1 MRSSTWLLLPCSFS
15 ALPPALVPA
24 LSRFRSQPVLLSAG
38 SALYWFCSQLVLLG
52 ASGQCSEEI
61 MVRRNQVIVAQ
72 EGEQLE
78 VECPTVGQRQA
89 RGPCWRSRW
98 EGLSNSSGV
107 SYLTFAH
114 LILNHSGEYR
124 CETNFTKGHI
134 INITVTGSAEVSVE
148 EDDDR
153 RADRGGPAQLQPYL
167 WASAGVLLC
176 VVVVVTLSVV
186 SLQRCPGDP
195 RRTAEYQNTVV
206 PMTQHPS
213 AHSNPGQAPPS
224 DTPFSL
230 ARPHRPA
237 PSPPTAHRTSQ
248 HGRLHGNRGVEEEEE
263 EEEDQSI
270 WYAALNHDVMPVAP
284 RVRRRDSLQDVEY
297 AAIHVA

>member
-1 MRSSTWLLLPCSFS
+1 MRSSTWLLPL
-15 ALPPALVPA
+15 L
-24 LSRFRSQPVLLSAG
+24 LLS
-38 SALYWFCSQLVLLG
+38 SSTSG
-52 ASGQCSEEI
+52 ASGQCAEEI
-61 MVRRNQVIVAQ
+61 KVRRNQVLVAQ
-72 EGEQLE
+72 EGVQLE
-78 VECPTVGQRQA
+78 VECPVSFCSDPPPRVSWVKYTNGSDKDKPGSVLE
-89 RGPCWRSRW
+89 SRW

-107 SYLTFAH
+107 SYLTFTH

-148 EDDDR
+148 EKDDR

-176 VVVVVTLSVV
+176 VVVVVTLSLV

-206 PMTQHPS
+206 PMTQYPS

-224 DTPFSL
+224 DTPLSL

-237 PSPPTAHRTSQ
+237 PSPPTPHRTSQ
-248 HGRLHGNRGVEEEEE
+248 HGRLYGNRGEEEEEEE

>member
-1 MRSSTWLLLPCSFS
+1 MRSSTWLLPL
-15 ALPPALVPA
+15 L
-24 LSRFRSQPVLLSAG
+24 LLS
-38 SALYWFCSQLVLLG
+38 SSTSG
-52 ASGQCSEEI
+52 ASGQCAEEI
-61 MVRRNQVIVAQ
+61 MVRRNQVLVAQ

-78 VECPTVGQRQA
+78 VECPVSFCSDPPPRVSWVKYTNGSDKDKPGSVLE
-89 RGPCWRSRW
+89 SRW

-107 SYLTFAH
+107 SYLTFTH
-114 LILNHSGEYR
+114 LLLNHSGEYR

-195 RRTAEYQNTVV
+195 RRMAEYQNTVV
-206 PMTQHPS
+206 PMTQYPS

-224 DTPFSL
+224 DTPLSL

-248 HGRLHGNRGVEEEEE
+248 HGRLYGNRGEKEAEEE